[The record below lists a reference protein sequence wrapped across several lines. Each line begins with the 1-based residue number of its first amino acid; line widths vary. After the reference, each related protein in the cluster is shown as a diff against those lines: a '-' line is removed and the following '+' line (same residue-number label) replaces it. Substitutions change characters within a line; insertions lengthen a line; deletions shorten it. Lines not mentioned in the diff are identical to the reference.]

1 MRLMTPISAG
11 GEARLS
17 RGRGSG
23 PLAFKMSR
31 QGATNAMSPDAQ
43 RSRTSNASG
52 HLDVVTAGNGDPA
65 TVTLTGELDMS
76 AAPGVLASLEGLTG
90 QSRAIVLD
98 IDAVAFIDS
107 AGLRCILMCEGLC
120 RDAGVELRLTPGSP
134 RVRRVFKVAG
144 LLDRLPAPGP
154 DLAAED

>member
-1 MRLMTPISAG
+1 MG
-11 GEARLS
+11 G
-17 RGRGSG
+17 GFG
-23 PLAFKMSR
+23 PVAFKMSG
-31 QGATNAMSPDAQ
+31 QGATNAMSSDAQ

-52 HLDVVTAGNGDPA
+52 HLGIVTGGNGDPA
-65 TVTLTGELDMS
+65 TLTLTGELDMS

-98 IDAVAFIDS
+98 IDAVAFVDS

-144 LLDRLPAPGP
+144 LLDRLPAPDP
-154 DLAAED
+154 DPAAEG